1 MIGLTQFHAGED
13 CILAQLPIYFL
24 KLHVTPPD
32 TRIQDF
38 AKEKTRMDHSRL
50 SIAKTGE
57 SFAAT
62 HLKTRG
68 YKILAQNYRA
78 VRGEIDIVAQDGDC
92 IVFVEVKTRRSLKFG
107 APQAAV
113 TTQKQRQIS
122 KVAMG
127 YLQAHNRFD
136 APCRFDVIAIHL
148 SPQLELLKLEQI
160 ENAFAFQA
168 NVGF

>member
-1 MIGLTQFHAGED
+1 
-13 CILAQLPIYFL
+13 
-24 KLHVTPPD
+24 
-32 TRIQDF
+32 
-38 AKEKTRMDHSRL
+38 MDRSRL
-50 SIAKTGE
+50 NIAKTGE
-57 SFAAT
+57 SFAAA
-62 HLKTRG
+62 HLKARG
-68 YKILAQNYRA
+68 YKILAQNYRSG
-78 VRGEIDIVAQDGDC
+78 RGEIDLVAQDGDC

-107 APQAAV
+107 LPQAAV

-122 KVAMG
+122 KIALG
-127 YLQAHNRFD
+127 YLQGHNRFD